1 MILRFFTFIALFFC
15 IVSFNLSDVSAKE
28 NRKKVVVS
36 FSILEDIVSVIGG
49 KRVHVTSLVRRNMDL
64 HMFQPTP
71 RQAKIVSSADLVI
84 MNGLGLEGWMERL
97 VKASGYKGKTIV
109 ATDNIPKLKFEDDHD
124 DHKKDDHGHKKDHDD
139 HKKDDHGH
147 KKDHDDH
154 KKDDHGHKK
163 DHDDHHGHGE
173 WDPHVWLSVP
183 NMKIYVTNVAEAMSR
198 MDPSSKTYYMKNLK
212 KYMSDLDNLDKF
224 IRRSVNSIPKKDR
237 VVITSHE
244 AFGHLSNEYG
254 IEMLAPQALSTETRA
269 SASKIASIVRF
280 IKKHSVKAV
289 FPENITDNRLIEQ
302 IAKQTK
308 IKIGASLYS
317 DALSEKNGPAGTYL
331 NYMRYNVG
339 TIVKALK

>member
-1 MILRFFTFIALFFC
+1 MILRFFTIIALFFC
-15 IVSFNLSDVSAKE
+15 IVSFNLSNVSAKE
-28 NRKKVVVS
+28 NRKKIVVS

-49 KRVHVTSLVRRNMDL
+49 KRVHVTSLVRRNMDS

-71 RQAKIVSSADLVI
+71 RQAKIVASADLVI
-84 MNGLGLEGWMERL
+84 INGLGFEGWMERL

-139 HKKDDHGH
+139 HHG
-147 KKDHDDH
+147 
-154 KKDDHGHKK
+154 
-163 DHDDHHGHGE
+163 HGHGE

-212 KYMSDLDNLDKF
+212 KYISDLNNLDKF
-224 IRRSVNSIPKKDR
+224 IRRSINSIPKKDR

-254 IEMLAPQALSTETRA
+254 IEFLAPQGLSTETRA

-331 NYMRYNVG
+331 NYMRYNVN
-339 TIVKALK
+339 TIVNALK

>member
-1 MILRFFTFIALFFC
+1 MIFRFFTFIALFFC

-109 ATDNIPKLKFEDDHD
+109 ATDNIPKLKLEDDHD
-124 DHKKDDHGHKKDHDD
+124 DHKKDDHGHKKDD
-139 HKKDDHGH
+139 
-147 KKDHDDH
+147 
-154 KKDDHGHKK
+154 
-163 DHDDHHGHGE
+163 HGHGE

-224 IRRSVNSIPKKDR
+224 IRRSVNSIPKKNR

-254 IEMLAPQALSTETRA
+254 IEMLAPQGLSTETRA

-317 DALSEKNGPAGTYL
+317 DALSEKNEPAGTYL

-339 TIVKALK
+339 TIVKTLK

>member
-1 MILRFFTFIALFFC
+1 MIFRFFTFIALFFC

-109 ATDNIPKLKFEDDHD
+109 ATDNIPKLKLEDDHD

-163 DHDDHHGHGE
+163 DDHGHGE

-224 IRRSVNSIPKKDR
+224 IRRSVNSIPKKNR

-254 IEMLAPQALSTETRA
+254 IEMLAPQGLSTETRA

-317 DALSEKNGPAGTYL
+317 DALSEKNEPAGTYL

-339 TIVKALK
+339 TIVKTLK

>member
-1 MILRFFTFIALFFC
+1 MILRFFTIIALFFC
-15 IVSFNLSDVSAKE
+15 IVSFNLSNVSAKE
-28 NRKKVVVS
+28 NRKKIVVS
-36 FSILEDIVSVIGG
+36 FSILEDLVSVIGG
-49 KRVHVTSLVRRNMDL
+49 KRVHVTSLVRRNMDS

-71 RQAKIVSSADLVI
+71 RQAKIVASADLVI
-84 MNGLGLEGWMERL
+84 MNGLGFEGWMERL

-109 ATDNIPKLKFEDDHD
+109 ATDNIPKLKFEDYHDDHD

-139 HKKDDHGH
+139 HKKD
-147 KKDHDDH
+147 HDDH
-154 KKDDHGHKK
+154 HG
-163 DHDDHHGHGE
+163 HGHGE

-183 NMKIYVTNVAEAMSR
+183 KMKIYVTNVAEAMSR

-212 KYMSDLDNLDKF
+212 KYISDLNNLDKF
-224 IRRSVNSIPKKDR
+224 IRRSINSIPKKDR

-254 IEMLAPQALSTETRA
+254 IEMLAPQGLSTETRA

-289 FPENITDNRLIEQ
+289 FPENISDNRLIEQ

-331 NYMRYNVG
+331 NYMRYNVN
-339 TIVKALK
+339 TIVNALK